1 MSGETNLR
9 KLLAEMS
16 PQLNA
21 GEYTFCTLPVS
32 APIPVAC
39 HLVGLIQEMEGTSI
53 IVPRNE
59 ADTSGLKYD
68 FIAAWI
74 TLTIHSDLEAVGL
87 TAAIS
92 RALAEAGIP
101 CNVVA
106 GYYHDHL
113 FVPANK
119 AGHAMD
125 ILKRLG
131 E

>member
-1 MSGETNLR
+1 MSGETDLR

-21 GEYTFCTLPVS
+21 DEYVFCSLPYGT
-32 APIPVAC
+32 AIPAAY
-39 HLVGLIQEMEGTSI
+39 HPVGMIQEMEGTSLI
-53 IVPRNE
+53 LSRVE
-59 ADTSGLKYD
+59 ADAQGLKYD
-68 FIAAWI
+68 FVAAWI

-92 RALAEAGIP
+92 KALAEAGIS

-113 FVPANK
+113 FVPLDK
-119 AGHAMD
+119 AHQTIE
-125 ILKRLG
+125 ILNQLG